1 MNKKYAIGIDLGTT
15 YSCVGWWRDN
25 RCEIISNDQGNR
37 TTPSFV
43 AFTDTERLIGD
54 GAKNQSTQNP
64 ENTVYDAKRLIG
76 RKFSDPVIQNEIQ
89 SFSFNVVDG
98 GDDKPK
104 IKVNYKNEEKTYH
117 PEEISSMI
125 LVKMKEIAE
134 SYIGHE
140 VVDAVITV
148 PAYFNDSQRQAT
160 KDAGQIAGLNVLRV
174 INEPTAA
181 AIAYGLDKKLEEQNV
196 LIFDFGGGTFDVS
209 LLTIDEGI
217 FEVKATAGDT
227 HLGGEDV
234 DNLMVNHFKGEF
246 KRKYKLD
253 INDNKKS
260 MRRLKIACERA
271 KRTLSSGTSATIE
284 IDSLYDGI
292 DFNSSISR
300 AKFESI
306 CMNLFQKCMT
316 PVTKVLQDS
325 GLSKS
330 DVHEIV
336 LVGGSTRIPKIQE
349 LLSEF
354 FNGKELCKSVNP
366 DEAVA
371 FGASIQAAILGKTI
385 DEDDKANELLLLDV
399 VPLSLGIETAGGVMT
414 KLIERNSTIPAKKS
428 QTFST
433 YEDNQPGVLIQVY
446 EGERT
451 LTKDNNLL
459 GTFKL
464 DGIGAAPR
472 GVPQIEVSFDVN
484 ADGIMNIEASE
495 KSSGKRE
502 NITITNDKGRLSAED
517 IEKMVED
524 AEKFKK
530 EDEII
535 KETIE
540 RRSEFETILY
550 QTKSEME
557 KKENKE
563 KLTEEEIREVNEKV
577 DEKIKWLEENT
588 EETKETLIEERD
600 KFNTSIQKIMSKV
613 FPEKNSVDEID

>member
-1 MNKKYAIGIDLGTT
+1 MDKKYAIGIDLGTT

-43 AFTDTERLIGD
+43 AFTDTERLLGD
-54 GAKNQSTQNP
+54 GAKNQSSQNP
-64 ENTVYDAKRLIG
+64 ENTIYDAKRLIG
-76 RKFSDPVIQNEIQ
+76 RKFSDPVIRNEIE
-89 SFSFNVVDG
+89 SFPFEVIDG

-104 IKVNYKNEEKTYH
+104 IKVNYKGEEKTYH

-134 SYIGHE
+134 SYIGHD

-181 AIAYGLDKKLEEQNV
+181 AIAYGLDKKSDEQNV

-209 LLTIDEGI
+209 ILTIDGGI

-227 HLGGEDV
+227 HLGGEDI
-234 DNLMVNHFKGEF
+234 DNLLVNHFKGEF

-253 INDNKKS
+253 ISDNKKS
-260 MRRLKIACERA
+260 LRRLKIACERA

-306 CMNLFQKCMT
+306 CMNLLQKCME
-316 PVTKVLQDS
+316 PVKKVLEDS
-325 GLSKS
+325 ELTKN
-330 DVHEIV
+330 DIHEIV

-349 LLSEF
+349 LLRDYF
-354 FNGKELCKSVNP
+354 DGKELCKSVNP

-385 DEDDKANELLLLDV
+385 DENDKANELLLLDV

-414 KLIERNSTIPAKKS
+414 RLIERNSTIPAKKS

-464 DGIGAAPR
+464 DGITSAPR
-472 GVPQIEVSFDVN
+472 GIPQIEVSFDVN

-495 KSSGKRE
+495 KGSGKRE
-502 NITITNDKGRLSAED
+502 NITITNDKGRLSKDD
-517 IEKMVED
+517 IEKMIQES
-524 AEKFKK
+524 ETFKM
-530 EDEII
+530 EDELI

-540 RRSEFETILY
+540 IRSELETLLY
-550 QTKSEME
+550 QTKSQIE
-557 KKENKE
+557 KKETKD
-563 KLTEEEIREVNEKV
+563 KLTNLEIKEVSDKS
-577 DEKIKWLEENT
+577 DEMIQWLEDNT
-588 EETKETLIEERD
+588 EETKETYIEKRD
-600 KFNTSIQKIMSKV
+600 MFNTSIQNIMTKLESSHKI
-613 FPEKNSVDEID
+613 D

>member
-1 MNKKYAIGIDLGTT
+1 MDKKYAIGIDLGTT

-43 AFTDTERLIGD
+43 AFTDTERLLGD
-54 GAKNQSTQNP
+54 GAKNQSSQNP
-64 ENTVYDAKRLIG
+64 NNTIYDAKRLIG
-76 RKFSDPVIQNEIQ
+76 RKFSDPVIRNEIE
-89 SFSFNVVDG
+89 SFPFEVIDG

-104 IKVNYKNEEKTYH
+104 IKVNYKGEEKTYH

-134 SYIGHE
+134 SYIGHD

-181 AIAYGLDKKLEEQNV
+181 AIAYGLDKNSDEQNV

-209 LLTIDEGI
+209 ILTIDGGI

-227 HLGGEDV
+227 HLGGEDI
-234 DNLMVNHFKGEF
+234 DNLLVNHFKGEF

-253 INDNKKS
+253 ISDNKKS
-260 MRRLKIACERA
+260 LRRLKIACERA

-306 CMNLFQKCMT
+306 CMNLLQKCME
-316 PVTKVLQDS
+316 PVKKVLEDS
-325 GLSKS
+325 ELTKN
-330 DVHEIV
+330 DIHEIV

-349 LLSEF
+349 LLRDY

-385 DEDDKANELLLLDV
+385 DENDKANELLLLDV

-414 KLIERNSTIPAKKS
+414 RLIERNSTIPAKKS

-451 LTKDNNLL
+451 MTKDNNLL

-464 DGIGAAPR
+464 DGITPAPR
-472 GVPQIEVSFDVN
+472 GIPQIEVSFDVN

-495 KSSGKRE
+495 KGSGKRE
-502 NITITNDKGRLSAED
+502 NITITNDKGRLTKDD
-517 IEKMVED
+517 IEKMIQES
-524 AEKFKK
+524 ETFKM
-530 EDEII
+530 EDELI

-540 RRSEFETILY
+540 IRSELETLLY
-550 QTKSEME
+550 QTKSQIE
-557 KKENKE
+557 KKETKDILTDLEIKE
-563 KLTEEEIREVNEKV
+563 VSDKS
-577 DEKIKWLEENT
+577 DEMIQWLEDNM
-588 EETKETLIEERD
+588 EETKETYIEKRD
-600 KFNTSIQKIMSKV
+600 MFNTSIQNIMSKIYS
-613 FPEKNSVDEID
+613 EKKQ

>member
-1 MNKKYAIGIDLGTT
+1 MDKKYAIGIDLGTT

-43 AFTDTERLIGD
+43 AFTDTERLLGD
-54 GAKNQSTQNP
+54 GAKNQSSQNP
-64 ENTVYDAKRLIG
+64 ENTIYDAKRLIG
-76 RKFSDPVIQNEIQ
+76 RKFSDPVIRNEIE
-89 SFSFNVVDG
+89 SFPFEVIDG

-104 IKVNYKNEEKTYH
+104 IKVNYKGEEKTYH

-134 SYIGHE
+134 SYIGHN

-181 AIAYGLDKKLEEQNV
+181 AIAYGLDKKSDEQNV

-209 LLTIDEGI
+209 ILTIDGGI

-227 HLGGEDV
+227 HLGGEDI
-234 DNLMVNHFKGEF
+234 DNLLVNHFKGEF

-253 INDNKKS
+253 ISDNKKS
-260 MRRLKIACERA
+260 LRRLKIACERA

-306 CMNLFQKCMT
+306 CMNLLQKCME
-316 PVTKVLQDS
+316 PVKKVLEDS
-325 GLSKS
+325 ELTKN
-330 DVHEIV
+330 DIHEIV

-349 LLSEF
+349 LLRDYF
-354 FNGKELCKSVNP
+354 DGKELCKSVNP

-385 DEDDKANELLLLDV
+385 DENDKANELLLLDV

-414 KLIERNSTIPAKKS
+414 RLIERNSTIPAKKS

-464 DGIGAAPR
+464 DGITSAPR
-472 GVPQIEVSFDVN
+472 GIPQIEVSFDVN

-495 KSSGKRE
+495 KGSGKRE
-502 NITITNDKGRLSAED
+502 NITITNDKGRLSKDD
-517 IEKMVED
+517 IEKMIQES
-524 AEKFKK
+524 ETFKM
-530 EDEII
+530 EDELI

-540 RRSEFETILY
+540 IRSELETLLY
-550 QTKSEME
+550 QTKSQIE
-557 KKENKE
+557 KKETKD
-563 KLTEEEIREVNEKV
+563 KLTNLEIKEVNDKS
-577 DEKIKWLEENT
+577 DEMIQWLEDNM
-588 EETKETLIEERD
+588 EETKETYIEKRD
-600 KFNTSIQKIMSKV
+600 MFNTSIQNIMTKLESSHKI
-613 FPEKNSVDEID
+613 D